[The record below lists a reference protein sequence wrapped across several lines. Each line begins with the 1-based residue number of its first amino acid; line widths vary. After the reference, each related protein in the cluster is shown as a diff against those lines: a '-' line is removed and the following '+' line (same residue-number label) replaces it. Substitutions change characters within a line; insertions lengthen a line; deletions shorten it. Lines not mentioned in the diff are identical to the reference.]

1 MILYKAINI
10 TERAN
15 PDHIGNPI
23 KKITKKN
30 PFNYAIHSNE
40 YRNIFLL
47 IYLFSK
53 QKLKHIRADFISQ

>member
-40 YRNIFLL
+40 YRNI
-47 IYLFSK
+47 YLFSK